1 LTVAGTLGV
10 LVAGGAG
17 TRLGLGIP
25 KALVRVGGATLLQR
39 GVRTLAAIC
48 DDLVVAAPAELALA
62 VPSPMSRGADAPPPA
77 RAFDPPGASGPL
89 AGVVA
94 GLSSR
99 AFERAVV
106 LAVDLPFA
114 TSAALAALLERLGR
128 HDAIVPA
135 PGGVPQ
141 PLAAAYAAAARPLL
155 AAKLHAGERS
165 LTRAL
170 DSLDAV
176 RLDDD
181 ALARLPGGLENFFN
195 LNTRDDLAEAERRL
209 AAREGAR

>member
-1 LTVAGTLGV
+1 MVGTLGV

-17 TRLGLGIP
+17 TRLGTA
-25 KALVRVGGATLLQR
+25 KALVRVGGPTLLQR
-39 GVRTLAAIC
+39 GAATLAVIC
-48 DDLVVAAPAELALA
+48 DEVVVAAPADLTLPEAAGLGPGAAPLAR
-62 VPSPMSRGADAPPPA
+62 V
-77 RAFDPPGASGPL
+77 FDPPGASGPL
-89 AGVVA
+89 VGVVA

-114 TSAALAALLERLGR
+114 TSAALAALLGRLGG

-135 PGGVPQ
+135 PGGIPQ
-141 PLAAAYAAAARPLL
+141 PLAAAYAAKASPVL
-155 AAKLHAGERS
+155 AERLQMGERS

-170 DSLDAV
+170 SSLDV
-176 RLDDD
+176 VWLDDG

-195 LNTRDDLAEAERRL
+195 LNTPDDLAEAERRL
-209 AAREGAR
+209 AGREAAR

>member
-1 LTVAGTLGV
+1 MAGTLGV

-17 TRLGLGIP
+17 SRLGLGSP
-25 KALVRVGGATLLQR
+25 KALVRVGDATLLER
-39 GVRTLAAIC
+39 GLRTLAALC
-48 DDLVVAAPAELALA
+48 DDVVVAAPADLGLPFPAE
-62 VPSPMSRGADAPPPA
+62 SGRGRGGRLPA

-99 AFERAVV
+99 AFESAVV

-114 TSAALAALLERLGR
+114 TPAALAALLGRLGD
-128 HDAIVPA
+128 HQAVVPV

-141 PLAAAYAAAARPLL
+141 PLAAAYAATARDIL
-155 AAKLHAGERS
+155 AVRLEAGERS
-165 LTRAL
+165 LIRAV
-170 DSLDAV
+170 DRLDAE

-181 ALARLPGGLENFFN
+181 ALARLPGGLETFFN
-195 LNTRDDLAEAERRL
+195 LNTREDLAEAERRL
-209 AAREGAR
+209 AAREAAR